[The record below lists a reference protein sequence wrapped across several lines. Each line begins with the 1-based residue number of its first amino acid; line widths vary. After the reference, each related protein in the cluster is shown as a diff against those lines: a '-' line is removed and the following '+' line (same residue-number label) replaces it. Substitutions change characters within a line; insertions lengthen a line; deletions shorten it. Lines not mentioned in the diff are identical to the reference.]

1 MNFSAENKLKSK
13 LKFFPFVHKYPIL
26 SAKIQIK
33 LTWIFAPKIISRFS
47 HIKQSFQY
55 FVVFYSPLNLLLIL
69 SIGLAVDF
77 KNHYVGSSLYV
88 LQKHRKHKERG
99 VGEESG
105 ELIYKFCR
113 WLSCQVGI
121 LQAPCSTSFCLN
133 ACFSRL
139 LFLSC
144 FQSFFCCYSRSSID
158 AAFSFTSEKI
168 FETKTNLI

>member
-1 MNFSAENKLKSK
+1 MPN
-13 LKFFPFVHKYPIL
+13 
-26 SAKIQIK
+26 
-33 LTWIFAPKIISRFS
+33 IISRFFS
-47 HIKQSFQY
+47 HIKQIFQY
-55 FVVFYSPLNLLLIL
+55 FCSILQSFKVAFDPFNRFGYPLIL
-69 SIGLAVDF
+69 KTIMSALLSMYY
-77 KNHYVGSSLYV
+77 KNIENIKSAASTSRL
-88 LQKHRKHKERG
+88 